1 MIWNEI
7 LCLGDSITTGARDRY
22 HRSYP
27 MHLSKIL
34 LEQTKEFYF
43 CHDAG
48 ICGDTSSHLLRRVWN
63 EVNKYSN
70 SRIAILM
77 IGTNDT
83 QLEIPKH
90 IYEDNLRQIVSTIQL
105 HKMHLIV
112 SKLPKLGFTP
122 LYLKQTNLINVYNKV
137 IDSLSKKMNFEVC
150 ELIDTEKYY
159 IDGVHYSHEGY
170 IKLAEIFADKIS
182 RLQEIYNGKQL

>member
-27 MHLSKIL
+27 MELGSILSRK
-34 LEQTKEFYF
+34 TGEFYF

-48 ICGDTSSHLLRRVWN
+48 ICGDSSSHLLRRVWS
-63 EVNKYSN
+63 EVKKYQN
-70 SRIAILM
+70 SKIAILL

-83 QLEIPKH
+83 QLEIPPH
-90 IYEDNLRQIVSTIQL
+90 IYEDNLRQIISVVLL
-105 HKMHLIV
+105 HGMKLIV
-112 SKLPKLGFTP
+112 SKLPELGFTP
-122 LYLKQTNLINVYNKV
+122 LYLKRTDLIGTYNKV
-137 IDSLSKKMNFEVC
+137 IDGLSKEMNFEVC
-150 ELIDTEKYY
+150 ELVDTEKYY

-170 IKLAEIFADKIS
+170 NKLADVFADKIFS
-182 RLQEIYNGKQL
+182 LQEK

>member
-27 MHLSKIL
+27 MQLGKIL
-34 LEQTKEFYF
+34 YEKTREFYF

-48 ICGDTSSHLLRRVWN
+48 VCGDTSSHLLRRVWG
-63 EVNKYSN
+63 EVKKYQN
-70 SRIAILM
+70 SKIAVLM

-83 QLEIPKH
+83 EMQIPEEV
-90 IYEDNLRQIVSTIQL
+90 YEDNLRQIVSIVKL
-105 HKMHLIV
+105 HGMHLIV
-112 SKLPKLGFTP
+112 SKLPSLGFTP
-122 LYLKQTNLINVYNKV
+122 LYLKNKDLINTYNKV
-137 IDSLSKKMNFEVC
+137 IDRQAMLMGFDVC
-150 ELIDTEKYY
+150 ELKNTEKYY

-170 IKLAEIFADKIS
+170 NKLAEIFSEKILS
-182 RLQEIYNGKQL
+182 LQER